1 MIILDK
7 AILSDDIKYVCFSC
21 DLEKCKGAC
30 CEEGDCGAPLDDEEI
45 GIMEDLIDEVKP
57 YMEKEG
63 LEIIERD
70 GVFDVDF
77 EGDFVTPLVNFKQC
91 AYVYYENEIAFCAI
105 EKAFL
110 EGKIKFRKP
119 LSCHLYPIRIKKH
132 DTFDAINYH
141 RWEICSHAREK
152 GDAENIPL
160 YKYLKEPLVRC
171 YGEDWYNTLC
181 NEINSKP

>member
-1 MIILDK
+1 
-7 AILSDDIKYVCFSC
+7 
-21 DLEKCKGAC
+21 
-30 CEEGDCGAPLDDEEI
+30 
-45 GIMEDLIDEVKP
+45 
-57 YMEKEG
+57 
-63 LEIIERD
+63 
-70 GVFDVDF
+70 
-77 EGDFVTPLVNFKQC
+77 
-91 AYVYYENEIAFCAI
+91 VYYENEIAFCAI